1 MELSEILKIAE
12 ENNNKE
18 KRAFLFPGQGAQYVG
33 MGKEIYNK
41 YEEAKKIYDKAEKI
55 SEMPIRKICFEGP
68 EEDLNKTENTQMAIF
83 ITSLAM
89 LEILKNKN
97 IEAKIAAGLSL
108 GEYTALVYAGI
119 LDIENGIKLI
129 KKRGYYMANLLPKE
143 QYSMAAIIGIE
154 SKKIEEKCKEIA
166 EKTGLFIVPANYNYA
181 NQTVISGNDQAIDQA
196 MTELK
201 EIGAKRT
208 IKLKT
213 SGPFH
218 TKKLEKAKEAYEKE
232 LEKVKFNMENA
243 EGKIKVIKNIDGT
256 IYKKTDNIRQIL
268 ASHIINP
275 VRFDKAIELMK
286 SEGIEQYLEIGP
298 GKALTGFMKTVL
310 ITGGSRGIGKA
321 VAIKFAE
328 KGNQIIINY
337 VSEKT
342 DTEKLKNELLE
353 AGAKDVLLIKAD
365 VSNSE
370 DVKNMVKES
379 IEKFEKIDIL
389 VNNAG
394 ITKDNL
400 LMRMSEEEFDKVI
413 QINLKGTYL
422 VTKEV
427 TKYMMKKRSGS
438 IVNLASVVGVA
449 GNAGQCNY
457 AASKAG
463 IIGFTKSIAKELAS
477 RNIRANA
484 VAPGFIETDMTNVL
498 KEEIKE
504 NINSQI
510 PLRRMGS
517 AKEVA
522 ELVYFLGED
531 ASSYITGQVINV
543 DGGMI

>member
-1 MELSEILKIAE
+1 
-12 ENNNKE
+12 
-18 KRAFLFPGQGAQYVG
+18 
-33 MGKEIYNK
+33 
-41 YEEAKKIYDKAEKI
+41 
-55 SEMPIRKICFEGP
+55 
-68 EEDLNKTENTQMAIF
+68 
-83 ITSLAM
+83 
-89 LEILKNKN
+89 
-97 IEAKIAAGLSL
+97 
-108 GEYTALVYAGI
+108 
-119 LDIENGIKLI
+119 
-129 KKRGYYMANLLPKE
+129 
-143 QYSMAAIIGIE
+143 
-154 SKKIEEKCKEIA
+154 
-166 EKTGLFIVPANYNYA
+166 
-181 NQTVISGNDQAIDQA
+181 
-196 MTELK
+196 
-201 EIGAKRT
+201 
-208 IKLKT
+208 
-213 SGPFH
+213 
-218 TKKLEKAKEAYEKE
+218 
-232 LEKVKFNMENA
+232 
-243 EGKIKVIKNIDGT
+243 
-256 IYKKTDNIRQIL
+256 
-268 ASHIINP
+268 
-275 VRFDKAIELMK
+275 
-286 SEGIEQYLEIGP
+286 
-298 GKALTGFMKTVL
+298 MKTVL

-328 KGNQIIINY
+328 KWNQIIINY